1 MTKRSSTASSRK
13 KPRSSSSSRRSS
25 SKKPQPTLWQQLSRD
40 QKLDIL
46 GWVLIVVATL
56 TILSMLSA
64 QQGIL
69 TQWWISLLSQ
79 IFGWGRYVVPIF
91 LGSFGLWLVLRHFG
105 DKIPTLD
112 PEQIVGVILGF
123 FVTLTT
129 MHFVVVLI
137 WPQVDLYAL
146 GRRGVGGG
154 LTGAFLVETGTDWL
168 GSAGLVFTL
177 LIGWIITITFAAS
190 VSPAEA
196 VQIIVEWREQRRTR
210 LEANKDIS
218 QKQIPEEL
226 LESTHSPESIVRGT
240 AGAAESPT
248 APRIPPKINVAGRV
262 SNGNGEL
269 RLQSMQVGTQKWRLP
284 SVTEML
290 EEGSE
295 QYYSENLIRHQVRI
309 IEATLESFGAP
320 VSVSEINQGPV
331 VTQFGMEPLF
341 TESRGRKTKVKV
353 SKIANLADDLALA
366 LSARSIRIQAP
377 IPGKGLVGIE
387 VPNEEPAIVSL
398 RDVMDSDSFGRL
410 KGRLRLGLGQNV
422 SGQAV
427 AADLRAMPHLLI
439 AGATGAGKSVCVNAV
454 ISALLLQNTPDTLR
468 LILVDPKR
476 VELTQYNG
484 IPHLLAPVIV
494 DVDRVVPTLRW
505 VMREMDSRYRRFANV
520 GARNIDDFNRR
531 VKNSQEETPIPYIA
545 VLIDELADIM
555 LQAPDEAERVICR
568 LAQMSRATGIH
579 LIIATQRPSVDV
591 VTGLIKANFPA
602 RIAFAVASSVDSRVI
617 LDVPGA
623 ERLLGRGDM
632 LFMPPDVGQ
641 PLRLQG
647 AWVSDAEINRLINF
661 WQTTVEPD
669 EAQSTETLSTEGL
682 SVGEVATQ
690 PQLFPTFEEPTSS
703 AYNFEDDLLPAAV
716 EVFLAENRC
725 STSLLQRR
733 LRIGYTRAA
742 RLMDNLTDFG
752 VVAQEMQGQSRK
764 VNRAVAE
771 ELLRSINTGGP
782 APREPAPFDS
792 PPF

>member
-13 KPRSSSSSRRSS
+13 KPRSRSSSRRSS

-226 LESTHSPESIVRGT
+226 LKSTHSPESIVRGT
-240 AGAAESPT
+240 AGATESPT

-366 LSARSIRIQAP
+366 LS
-377 IPGKGLVGIE
+377 
-387 VPNEEPAIVSL
+387 
-398 RDVMDSDSFGRL
+398 DSREGTRRHR
-410 KGRLRLGLGQNV
+410 GPQRG
-422 SGQAV
+422 
-427 AADLRAMPHLLI
+427 
-439 AGATGAGKSVCVNAV
+439 TGHC
-454 ISALLLQNTPDTLR
+454 
-468 LILVDPKR
+468 
-476 VELTQYNG
+476 
-484 IPHLLAPVIV
+484 LLA
-494 DVDRVVPTLRW
+494 
-505 VMREMDSRYRRFANV
+505 RRDGF
-520 GARNIDDFNRR
+520 R
-531 VKNSQEETPIPYIA
+531 QLWP
-545 VLIDELADIM
+545 
-555 LQAPDEAERVICR
+555 
-568 LAQMSRATGIH
+568 AQG
-579 LIIATQRPSVDV
+579 
-591 VTGLIKANFPA
+591 
-602 RIAFAVASSVDSRVI
+602 AFAVGI
-617 LDVPGA
+617 GA
-623 ERLLGRGDM
+623 ECFRASCCRGPARDAAPADRRRHRCRKVRLRERRHLRTTAAEHAGHPETDLGR
-632 LFMPPDVGQ
+632 
-641 PLRLQG
+641 
-647 AWVSDAEINRLINF
+647 
-661 WQTTVEPD
+661 
-669 EAQSTETLSTEGL
+669 
-682 SVGEVATQ
+682 
-690 PQLFPTFEEPTSS
+690 PQ
-703 AYNFEDDLLPAAV
+703 
-716 EVFLAENRC
+716 
-725 STSLLQRR
+725 
-733 LRIGYTRAA
+733 A
-742 RLMDNLTDFG
+742 R
-752 VVAQEMQGQSRK
+752 
-764 VNRAVAE
+764 
-771 ELLRSINTGGP
+771 
-782 APREPAPFDS
+782 
-792 PPF
+792 